1 MTLGVGDPLTGPRA
15 ESWRVEM
22 LALDGTPL
30 GPLDGA
36 ASLSLTW
43 DASRDILG
51 TGSLQWAGL
60 SAPDWK
66 SIRLQPF
73 YEAVFPD
80 GTEAEWPL
88 GVFIPDIPAA
98 HWTDGS
104 QEQTVGLFDGLK
116 VLVDDKTPTTYALP
130 KGTYPTVAVRSILS
144 AAGIPD
150 SAVSLVDSVVQLQVA
165 MVWEP
170 GTTRLRIVNDLLL
183 AANYWP
189 LATDGYGVYTS
200 SPYALPT
207 DRADRYLFE
216 DGEASIYEPEFEVE
230 ADTFD
235 IPNRVT
241 IIGRT
246 SGETPPLV
254 AVVTNEDLM
263 SPYSQP
269 NRGRWI
275 DRTPETVEA
284 VDFPT
289 LDALARRRLAE
300 ATQVA
305 NAVSLSHWLVPLDL
319 HDLVTFVNSPA
330 GVGLRGSVQARA
342 VSLTED
348 GLAAATAHLQE
359 VTS

>member
-36 ASLSLTW
+36 ASLSLQW
-43 DASRDILG
+43 DISRDILG

-66 SIRLQPF
+66 TVRLQPV

-80 GTEAEWPL
+80 GSVAEWPL
-88 GVFIPDIPAA
+88 GVFIPDVPAQR
-98 HWTDGS
+98 WTDGS

-116 VLVDDKTPTTYALP
+116 VLVDDKTPKTFSLP
-130 KGTYPTVAVRSILS
+130 KGAYPTAEVRLILA

-150 SAVSLVDSVVQLQVA
+150 SMVSLVDSVVQLQVA

-170 GTTRLRIVNDLLL
+170 GTTRLRIVNDLLE
-183 AANYWP
+183 ACNFWP

-200 SPYALPT
+200 SPHYLPDARVARWT
-207 DRADRYLFE
+207 FE

-230 ADTFD
+230 GDTFD

-241 IIGRT
+241 VIGRT
-246 SGETPPLV
+246 SGDTPPLV
-254 AVVTNEDLM
+254 AVATNEDLM

-269 NRGRWI
+269 VRGRWI
-275 DRTPETVEA
+275 DRAPETIEA

-300 ATQVA
+300 VTQAA
-305 NAVSLSHWLVPLDL
+305 NTVTLTHWLVPLDL
-319 HDLVTFVNSPA
+319 NDLVVFVNSPA
-330 GVGLRGSVQARA
+330 GVGLRGLVAARSVG
-342 VSLTED
+342 LTED
-348 GLAAATAHLQE
+348 GLATATAQLRE
-359 VTS
+359 V

>member
-36 ASLSLTW
+36 ASLSLSW

-51 TGSLQWAGL
+51 TGSLVWAGL
-60 SAPDWK
+60 DAPDWK
-66 SIRLQPF
+66 TVRLQPV

-80 GTEAEWPL
+80 GAVAEWPL
-88 GVFIPDIPAA
+88 GVFIPDVPAER
-98 HWTDGS
+98 WTDGS

-116 VLVDDKTPTTYALP
+116 VLVDDKTPQTFSLP
-130 KGTYPTVAVRSILS
+130 VGAYPTAEVRLILA

-150 SAVSLVDSVVQLQVA
+150 AMVALVDSVAQLQVA

-170 GTTRLRIVNDLLL
+170 GTTRLRIVNDLLE
-183 AANYWP
+183 ACNYWP

-200 SPYALPT
+200 SPHYLAE
-207 DRADRYLFE
+207 DRVERWTFAD
-216 DGEASIYEPEFEVE
+216 GQASIYDPEFEVE
-230 ADTFD
+230 GDTFD

-241 IIGRT
+241 VIGRT
-246 SGETPPLV
+246 SGDTPPLV
-254 AVVTNEDLM
+254 AVATNEDLM

-269 NRGRWI
+269 IRGRWI
-275 DRTPETVEA
+275 DRAPETVEA
-284 VDFPT
+284 VDFAT

-300 ATQVA
+300 ATQAARTVTLA
-305 NAVSLSHWLVPLDL
+305 HWLVPLDL
-319 HDLVTFVNSPA
+319 NDLVRFRNSVA
-330 GVGLRGSVQARA
+330 GVDLRGLVYTRA
-342 VSLTED
+342 LALSED
-348 GLAAATAHLQE
+348 GLATATATLRE
-359 VTS
+359 V